1 MWITRAPGARKQKS
15 CVPHG
20 YNDQVTDSSWS
31 LDATRGDLLVRT
43 DVGGPAA
50 KMGHRLTIAMR
61 SWRATVEWRG
71 SKAVAARLDVDLDS
85 LEVLKGEGGVTPLSG
100 PEKLLVR
107 ANALKSL
114 GARKYPKVTFS
125 ATDIT
130 EVPGGY
136 RLAGTLEIHGTARPQ
151 SVDLHTEE
159 RDGTSVMSARVPIT
173 QSDYGIKPYSLMMG
187 TLKVA
192 DVVTV
197 EFTGAHPK

>member
-1 MWITRAPGARKQKS
+1 MWITQAPGGREQKS
-15 CVPHG
+15 CGPHG
-20 YNDQVTDSSWS
+20 YNHRVTESSWS
-31 LDATRGDLLVRT
+31 LDATCGDLLVRT

-50 KMGHRLTIAMR
+50 RMGHRLTIAMR

-71 SKAVAARLDVDLDS
+71 PKPVAARLDVDLES

-114 GARKYPKVTFS
+114 GAKKFPTVTFS
-125 ATDIT
+125 TTDIT

-136 RLAGTLEIHGTARPQ
+136 RLTGTLEIHGTARPQ
-151 SVDLHTEE
+151 TVELHTED
-159 RDGTSVMSARVPIT
+159 RDGTSVMSTRVPVT
-173 QSDYGIKPYSLMMG
+173 QSDYGVKPYSLMMG